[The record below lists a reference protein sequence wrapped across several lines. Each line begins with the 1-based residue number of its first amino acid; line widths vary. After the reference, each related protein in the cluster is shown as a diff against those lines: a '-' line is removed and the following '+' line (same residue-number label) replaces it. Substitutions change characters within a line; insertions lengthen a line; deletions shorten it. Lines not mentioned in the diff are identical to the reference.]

1 MRILILTQWY
11 PPEPALLMHELAQ
24 ELQTLGHHVQVLTGF
39 PNYPSGNIYEGYRLR
54 PWVRESLDG
63 VEIVRTWLY
72 PNHSQ
77 SGMKRVFNYLSFA
90 ISSSLLGV
98 FLAKRPDVIFVYHP
112 PLTVG
117 IPAWLLSR
125 MWRVPFVY
133 QIQDMWP
140 ETLLAT
146 GMVVNSRLLHYVAQF
161 ANWIYKKAAVLLVIS
176 DGFRDNLVDK
186 GVPEKKI
193 CVVSNWV
200 DPTVYFPD
208 SQDGFYACELGLQ
221 GKFTVMFAG
230 NMGEAQALETVM
242 QAALLLRDKPQIQ
255 FVFVGDGIALE
266 RLQALKKQEGL
277 DNVLFLG
284 RFRPDEMPKLYA
296 QADVLLI
303 HLKDDPL
310 FRITIPHKT
319 FAYMASG
326 KPVLAAVAGDA
337 GAVIEEAQAGYA
349 CPPQNATALAETVSK
364 MAEMGIEALAAMG
377 NNGRKQ
383 VLTKYSRAY
392 LVRKI
397 ENVLEKAAFPI
408 TKTD

>member
-208 SQDGFYACELGLQ
+208 SQDDFYACELGLQ

-349 CPPQNATALAETVSK
+349 CPPQDATALAETVSK

-383 VLTKYSRAY
+383 VLTKYSQAY